1 MGSRGMRGLTFLY
14 ILCVGVLVASSFATE
29 GTPAKASNG
38 LVEHVIR
45 KQDKVDDESTEAD
58 AKLMTPKEQY
68 LTQAQEI
75 LSRFETIF
83 ISLLIPIGLIGSL
96 FGIVLF
102 KTFLVIAGFIGAG
115 SMTYVGLVRA
125 TAGTAVAGWLPIL
138 FGILVGLIGAYI
150 AFRLSIVGVFLIGSS
165 LGVALG
171 MILWTTRFYHKANP
185 DNPLKVFKITAS
197 VLGLVTGVASLFFE
211 KFLIVVAMAYSG
223 SFATVY
229 GVGHLL
235 GKFPDMQHF
244 RDHGVLTSAW
254 VWLWFVWFVLQSSLG
269 MFIQFRIV
277 DRRIVDPTKPEED
290 EEAPIGG
297 ENSFYFGNSQGAVA
311 EESDSAEDNEPW
323 NNWGDDDDNPGDN
336 SEQRAA
342 APLAQPPNRTIK
354 SAGHIV
360 KKD

>member
-1 MGSRGMRGLTFLY
+1 MRGWIFLY
-14 ILCVGVLVASSFATE
+14 IVSVGVLVASSFATE
-29 GTPAKASNG
+29 RVPTIISGG
-38 LVEHVIR
+38 LVDPIIR
-45 KQDKVDDESTEAD
+45 KHEVGDENTEAD
-58 AKLMTPKEQY
+58 AKKMSPKDQY

-83 ISLLIPIGLIGSL
+83 ISFLIPIGLVGSL

-102 KTFLVIAGFIGAG
+102 KTFLVLAGFIGAG
-115 SMTYVGLVRA
+115 SITYVGLVRA

-138 FGILVGLIGAYI
+138 LGILVGLIGAYI

-165 LGVALG
+165 LGVALA
-171 MILWTTRFYHKANP
+171 MILWTTRFYHKASP
-185 DNPLKVFKITAS
+185 DDPLKVFKITAS

-211 KFLIVVAMAYSG
+211 KFLIVVAMAYTG

-277 DRRIVDPTKPEED
+277 DRRIGDPTKPDD
-290 EEAPIGG
+290 EEAAIGG
-297 ENSFYFGNSQGAVA
+297 ENSFYFGNSQGAEG

-323 NNWGDDDDNPGDN
+323 NDWGDDDDNA
-336 SEQRAA
+336 EQQPAV
-342 APLAQPPNRTIK
+342 PLAQPPNRTIK